1 VSEYGGVRCQPVDQ
15 CYYYGNPSGVD
26 TIEMNFHSDP
36 TKFHWTIYKDR
47 NFDMIGLDGN
57 VYGNCIVFPGDDF
70 SCSEGTWSNG
80 GKRMFR
86 CLTPLTVQDII
97 AGNGGSMV
105 G

>member
-1 VSEYGGVRCQPVDQ
+1 
-15 CYYYGNPSGVD
+15 
-26 TIEMNFHSDP
+26 MNFHSDP